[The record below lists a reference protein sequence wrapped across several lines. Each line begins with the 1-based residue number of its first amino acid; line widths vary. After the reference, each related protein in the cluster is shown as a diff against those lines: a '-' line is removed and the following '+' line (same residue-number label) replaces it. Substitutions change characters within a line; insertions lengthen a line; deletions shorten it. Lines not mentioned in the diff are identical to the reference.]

1 MLILASGCRGQREGP
16 VQTEAQRQQ
25 QAWQRWLK
33 VLDDPQHRFHD
44 HAPGRLSSPTEFPYV
59 TDRSKAVG
67 PLIRHLRDADPSFRA
82 SVASA
87 LGQIADPRAAR
98 PLLHALSDEL
108 PQVRAA
114 AVKALGQMRTAPRKE
129 IAPAILAAL
138 KDAAPEVRAAACLA
152 MAALREGSGRE
163 EIVKRLED
171 DEWCVRQAA
180 AEALAS
186 LGADASAGPLL
197 VELLGDEQ
205 PQVRIAA
212 AKALGATW
220 NYPPAIEAL
229 DKASK
234 DHEAGVRMTAVQG
247 LGELARKDMDGGL
260 PAVLTALEDDLPLVQ
275 QAAVEAAV
283 KFGAKAVEPL
293 VAHLR
298 QECPLHPTPQVRAL
312 AEIVDPAATA
322 ALLDL
327 ARHGTS
333 DVRLAA
339 LRALAFRG
347 NRQAADTVAP
357 VAAMLADENPGI
369 RTAVVHAL
377 GCIAGHGNQD
387 DTQALDGLM
396 ELLAKD
402 PEPAVRAACAV
413 ALGVIQ
419 QRIQWLTYT
428 IAVPVPPNPRLDK
441 IAYALGAA
449 LKDEAASVR
458 LAVLETI
465 DATGVYIRLPED
477 KEVPVLSGLLEDNDL
492 AVRLAAVRA
501 LVKVQLMNHFAR
513 AELVRKAL
521 ESNDW
526 RVRAEVVERLGQL
539 GPRPDVL
546 ERVTDPAEHPQ
557 VRIAAMR
564 GLEAWPREQASQIL
578 RYPSYRDAQEPLWK
592 TLMSVWQDTG
602 NPIEVRLAALKAA
615 GAVSPVIHIRMPAR
629 SGSMPGLPIESD
641 DSAATS
647 RQRKD

>member
-1 MLILASGCRGQREGP
+1 MLVLASGCRGQREGP

-33 VLDDPQHRFHD
+33 VLDDPQHQFHD

-59 TDRSKAVG
+59 TDRSEAVG
-67 PLIRHLRDADPSFRA
+67 PLIRHLRDADPIFR
-82 SVASA
+82 SYVAAA
-87 LGQIADPRAAR
+87 LGQIADPRATK

-129 IAPAILAAL
+129 IAPAIRTAL
-138 KDAAPEVRAAACLA
+138 KDGAPEVRAAACLA

-163 EIVKRLED
+163 EIVKCLED

-212 AKALGATW
+212 AKALVATC
-220 NYPPAIEAL
+220 NYPPAVEAL
-229 DKASK
+229 AKASK
-234 DHEAGVRMTAVQG
+234 DHEAGVRITAVEG
-247 LGELARKDMDGGL
+247 LGELARKENMDGGL
-260 PAVLTALEDDLPLVQ
+260 PAVMTALEDDLPLVQ

-293 VAHLR
+293 IAHLR

-369 RTAVVHAL
+369 RTAVVHVL
-377 GCIAGHGNQD
+377 GCIAGHRD
-387 DTQALDGLM
+387 MHAADRLM
-396 ELLAKD
+396 EILAKD
-402 PEPAVRAACAV
+402 PEAGVRASCAV
-413 ALGVIQ
+413 ALGAFR
-419 QRIQWLTYT
+419 QRIQRFAY
-428 IAVPVPPNPRLDK
+428 IHPVPFPHNPGLDK

-458 LAVLETI
+458 LAVLETS
-465 DATGVYIRLPED
+465 DATGASIRDE
-477 KEVPVLSGLLEDNDL
+477 EVPVLSGLLEDDEP
-492 AVRLAAVRA
+492 AVRLAAARVLIGWQYSA
-501 LVKVQLMNHFAR
+501 AR
-513 AELVRKAL
+513 AEAIRKAL
-521 ESNDW
+521 RSNDW
-526 RVRAEVVERLGQL
+526 RVRAEVVERLGRMA
-539 GPRPDVL
+539 PRPDVL

-578 RYPSYRDAQEPLWK
+578 RYPFYRDVQEQLRE

-602 NPIEVRLAALKAA
+602 NPIEVRLAALKTA
-615 GAVSPVIHIRMPAR
+615 GAVSPVIPMPAR
-629 SGSMPGLPIESD
+629 SGSMPGLPIESN

>member
-1 MLILASGCRGQREGP
+1 MRAVLGAGVAMLVLASSCRGQREGP
-16 VQTEAQRQQ
+16 GQTEAQRQQ
-25 QAWQRWLK
+25 QAWQRWIE

-44 HAPGRLSSPTEFPYV
+44 NAPWRLSSPTEFPYV
-59 TDRSKAVG
+59 TDRSQAVG
-67 PLIRHLRDADPSFRA
+67 PLIRHLRDADPRFR
-82 SVASA
+82 SYVAAA
-87 LGQIADPRAAR
+87 LGQIADPRATK

-114 AVKALGQMRTAPRKE
+114 AVKALGQMRMAPRKE
-129 IAPAILAAL
+129 VAPAILAAL
-138 KDAAPEVRAAACLA
+138 KDGAPEVRAAACLA

-163 EIVKRLED
+163 KIVKCLED

-186 LGADASAGPLL
+186 LGADASAGPFL
-197 VELLGDEQ
+197 VEMLGDEQ
-205 PQVRIAA
+205 PQVRTAA

-220 NYPPAIEAL
+220 NYPPAVEAL

-260 PAVLTALEDDLPLVQ
+260 SAVLTALEDDLPLVQ
-275 QAAVEAAV
+275 QAAVEAAA

-333 DVRLAA
+333 QVRLAA

-347 NRQAADTVAP
+347 NRQAADTVTP
-357 VAAMLADENPGI
+357 VAAMLADENLDI

-377 GCIAGHGNQD
+377 GCIAGHGNQGD
-387 DTQALDGLM
+387 MQAVDGLM
-396 ELLAKD
+396 GLLAKD
-402 PEPAVRAACAV
+402 PEPGVRAACAV
-413 ALGVIQ
+413 ALGAFQ
-419 QRIQWLTYT
+419 QRIQRYTY
-428 IAVPVPPNPRLDK
+428 IPPVLVPANPILDK
-441 IAYALGAA
+441 IAHALGAA

-458 LAVLETI
+458 LAVLETM
-465 DATGVYIRLPED
+465 DAAGLYIHLPED
-477 KEVPVLSGLLEDNDL
+477 EEVPVLSGLLEDDDL
-492 AVRLAAVRA
+492 AVRLAAARA
-501 LVKVQLMNHFAR
+501 LVRMQSMNPFAWTE
-513 AELVRKAL
+513 AIRKAL

-526 RVRAEVVERLGQL
+526 RVRAEVVEWLGRLY
-539 GPRPDVL
+539 PRPDVL
-546 ERVTDPAEHPQ
+546 KRATDPAEHPQ
-557 VRIAAMR
+557 VRIAALR

-578 RYPSYRDAQEPLWK
+578 RYPSYRDGQEQLWK

-615 GAVSPVIHIRMPAR
+615 GAVSPVIPMPAR

-641 DSAATS
+641 D
-647 RQRKD
+647 